1 MEVNIVVVN
10 RDENPMKETI
20 LDVLIYLFDH
30 YVEEEIE
37 IVSDQTDLK
46 TQLIQAGFA
55 DIQVDKAID
64 WLEGLASQKD
74 GLDTDVLPS
83 RSIRVFSEL
92 ENEKL
97 DMECKGFLL
106 FLEQSGVIDAEDR
119 ELVIDR
125 VMALETES
133 LELQQLKWVV
143 LMVLFN
149 RPGKEAAFAWMED
162 IIMDDISTIIH

>member
-1 MEVNIVVVN
+1 
-10 RDENPMKETI
+10 MKETI

>member
-1 MEVNIVVVN
+1 
-10 RDENPMKETI
+10 MKETV

-30 YVEEEIE
+30 YVEEELE
-37 IVSDQTDLK
+37 ITPDQEDLK

-64 WLEGLASQKD
+64 WLEGLATQKD
-74 GLDTDVLPS
+74 ELDTGVLRS
-83 RSIRVFSEL
+83 RSIRVFNDI

-97 DMECKGFLL
+97 DVECKGFLL
-106 FLEQSGVIDAEDR
+106 FLEQSGVLDSEDR

-125 VMALETES
+125 VMALETDS
-133 LELQQLKWVV
+133 IELQQLKWVV

-162 IIMDDISTIIH
+162 IVMDEVSAVVH

>member
-1 MEVNIVVVN
+1 
-10 RDENPMKETI
+10 MKKSV

-37 IVSDQTDLK
+37 ITPDQQDLK
-46 TQLIQAGFA
+46 IELVQAGFA
-55 DIQVDKAID
+55 DLQVDKAID
-64 WLEGLASQKD
+64 WLEGLAIQKD
-74 GLDTDVLPS
+74 ELDTAVLHS
-83 RSIRVFSEL
+83 GSTRVFNDV

-97 DMECKGFLL
+97 DVECKGFLI
-106 FLEQSGVIDAEDR
+106 FLEQSGVLDSEDR
-119 ELVIDR
+119 ELVLDR

-133 LELQQLKWVV
+133 IELQQLKWVV

-162 IIMDDISTIIH
+162 IIMEEVSAVVH